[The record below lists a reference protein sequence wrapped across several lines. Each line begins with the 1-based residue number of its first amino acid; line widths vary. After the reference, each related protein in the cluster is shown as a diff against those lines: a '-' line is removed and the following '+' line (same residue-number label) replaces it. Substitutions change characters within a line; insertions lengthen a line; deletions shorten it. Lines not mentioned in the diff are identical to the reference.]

1 MNTTCSGPENMKIFL
16 FQANNKNFFFQIR
29 KNGLHRYSEYMVN
42 VIFFLESGIE
52 TKRIQDRVLVGRGI
66 TSRRGEQD
74 NRYWFLLQRNV
85 QRHHCRSST

>member
-1 MNTTCSGPENMKIFL
+1 MKIFL
-16 FQANNKNFFFQIR
+16 FQTNNKNLFFQIR
-29 KNGLHRYSEYMVN
+29 KDGLHRYSEYMVN

-74 NRYWFLLQRNV
+74 NRYWFFTSAERATASLPKFNLTTRA
-85 QRHHCRSST
+85 SG